1 MVYLS
6 FIILKPFLMA
16 ILSSFIIAFVFYP
29 FYKKILNKTK
39 RENLS
44 AFTIAFLIVL
54 IIAIP
59 SILILNMV
67 SNEVIDIYNDAT
79 IKLIE
84 DKELTGIE
92 CEKETLFCSMVDAV
106 NTNQRVR
113 FYISGTITNL
123 ASSITRNT
131 SSFLFSVPKKI
142 LNILIIFLLVFF
154 LLKAGKTIWDG
165 VSELLPLKRGH
176 KDKLLKKFAET
187 LNGVV
192 YGYLVI
198 ALIEGIVGWIG
209 FAIIGNRIALL
220 LGIIIMLL
228 ALVPAIGASLVW
240 VPASIYYIVQGEPIK
255 VLVLVIAGLI
265 IMFLDIWTR
274 SKIIGTRAD
283 IHPIIIAL
291 GVLGGLVAFGPV
303 GIVIGPVILSLLMTI
318 IEIYQEEKDS
328 FTI

>member
-1 MVYLS
+1 MIYLS

-16 ILSSFIIAFVFYP
+16 ILSSFVIAFVFYP

-44 AFTIAFLIVL
+44 AFTISFLIVL

-59 SILILNMV
+59 SIFILNAV
-67 SNEVIDIYNDAT
+67 SNEVVNIYDSAIT
-79 IKLIE
+79 KLTE

-92 CEKETLFCSMVDAV
+92 CEKETLFCSIVNAV

-131 SSFLFSVPKKI
+131 SSFLFSIPKKI
-142 LNILIIFLLVFF
+142 LNTLIIFLLVFF
-154 LLKAGKTIWDG
+154 LLKAGKSIWDKT
-165 VSELLPLKRGH
+165 SELLPLKRGH
-176 KDKLLKKFAET
+176 KDKLLKKFADT

-198 ALIEGIVGWIG
+198 ALIEGIVGWIA
-209 FAIIGNRIALL
+209 FVIIGNKIALL
-220 LGIIIMLL
+220 LGMVIVLL
-228 ALVPAIGASLVW
+228 ALIPVIGASAVW
-240 VPASIYYIVQGEPIK
+240 IPASIYYVVQGEPTKMLI
-255 VLVLVIAGLI
+255 LVVAGLV

-283 IHPIIIAL
+283 THPIIVAL
-291 GVLGGLVAFGPV
+291 GVLGGLVTFGPI
-303 GIVIGPVILSLLMTI
+303 GIVIGPVILSLLITS